1 MRDCQALESEI
12 ASMKKTK
19 SALEQQVREL
29 RSTTTQAVNRYN
41 LQSVALGERWDVGD
55 AEAAAERE
63 RGAAE
68 STGCITEQAAA
79 RATRVHERRREL
91 QRGNGRRGEGV
102 PRHRVGGSG
111 EGDSGDAGA
120 RARAGVD
127 RGCEPGGHEHNGT
140 A

>member
-19 SALEQQVREL
+19 SVLEQQVREL

-63 RGAAE
+63 RSAAE
-68 STGCITEQAAA
+68 STGCIAEQAAA
-79 RATRVHERRREL
+79 RATRVHERR
-91 QRGNGRRGEGV
+91 
-102 PRHRVGGSG
+102 
-111 EGDSGDAGA
+111 
-120 RARAGVD
+120 
-127 RGCEPGGHEHNGT
+127 
-140 A
+140 